1 MAAANA
7 ESERARLYKF
17 AKILTLKVA
26 QIVVQSRDGKKIT
39 HECSNTKTL
48 DNSALSTS
56 PSNLQWFNLSIPD
69 EPEVNYDTKRILNG
83 EVVTALTNILCI
95 EISLKTIDG
104 DEMVLELW
112 TVKLAPCIEAPL
124 TSVSTIYYR
133 MSVMLKSTLSISRIT
148 PAYKMSRAQNKETY
162 KIYHK
167 IYGGQP
173 NVDLLGGNHKEIKV
187 SELHTPIGTI
197 LIEVRYRTKMTIL
210 PEDRLKPADILNS
223 NGGIMVKS
231 DHFPTEP
238 KRDNE
243 KKGIDLNKP
252 LTAGAFVDADK
263 MRELHAMLHQQLPP
277 EPVGWLLEPD
287 TVSTAPYVTTATS
300 PCNKPL
306 TAGAF
311 VDADKM
317 RELHAMLHQQL
328 PPEPVGWL
336 LEPDTPLTAGAF
348 VDADKMREL
357 HAMLHQQLP
366 PEPVGWLLEPDT
378 PLTAGAFVD
387 ADKMRELHAMLHQQ
401 LPPEPVG
408 WLLEPDTKLKL
419 LADAQKLKERKK
431 EGQERD
437 SEAQCS
443 TSKAIEVPRAR
454 DGERYNSLMDF
465 PFADGSPITELANFY
480 QECVHLRSCSDELDV
495 LAEPA
500 DAADLGH
507 QLKMFEEAVPEFDNM
522 VASMFSEDGGEY

>member
-7 ESERARLYKF
+7 ESERTRLYKF

-39 HECSNTKTL
+39 HECSNMKPL

-83 EVVTALTNILCI
+83 EVVTALTNFLCI

-124 TSVSTIYYR
+124 ISVSTIYYR

-148 PAYKMSRAQNKETY
+148 PAYKMSRAQSKETY

-277 EPVGWLLEPD
+277 EP
-287 TVSTAPYVTTATS
+287 
-300 PCNKPL
+300 
-306 TAGAF
+306 
-311 VDADKM
+311 
-317 RELHAMLHQQL
+317 
-328 PPEPVGWL
+328 PVGWL
-336 LEPDTPLTAGAF
+336 LSYKKKICPKMSIPL
-348 VDADKMREL
+348 R
-357 HAMLHQQLP
+357 H
-366 PEPVGWLLEPDT
+366 
-378 PLTAGAFVD
+378 
-387 ADKMRELHAMLHQQ
+387 
-401 LPPEPVG
+401 
-408 WLLEPDTKLKL
+408 
-419 LADAQKLKERKK
+419 KLKERKR
-431 EGQERD
+431 EAQERD
-437 SEAQCS
+437 NEAQCS

-480 QECVHLRSCSDELDV
+480 QECVHLRSCSDELDI

-500 DAADLGH
+500 EPADLSQ
-507 QLKMFEEAVPEFDNM
+507 QLRMYEEAVPEFDNM
-522 VASMFSEDGGEY
+522 VASMFGEDGGEY

>member
-39 HECSNTKTL
+39 HECSNTKPL

-173 NVDLLGGNHKEIKV
+173 NLDLLGGNHKEIKV

-287 TVSTAPYVTTATS
+287 T
-300 PCNKPL
+300 PL
-306 TAGAF
+306 TA
-311 VDADKM
+311 D
-317 RELHAMLHQQL
+317 
-328 PPEPVGWL
+328 
-336 LEPDTPLTAGAF
+336 
-348 VDADKMREL
+348 
-357 HAMLHQQLP
+357 
-366 PEPVGWLLEPDT
+366 
-378 PLTAGAFVD
+378 AFVD

-431 EGQERD
+431 EAQERD

-480 QECVHLRSCSDELDV
+480 QECVHLRSCSDELGIA
-495 LAEPA
+495 AEPA
-500 DAADLGH
+500 DPADLGL
-507 QLKMFEEAVPEFDNM
+507 QLRMFEEAVPEFDNM
-522 VASMFSEDGGEY
+522 VASMFSDDGGEY

>member
-39 HECSNTKTL
+39 HECSNTKPL

-210 PEDRLKPADILNS
+210 PEDRLKADILNS

-277 EPVGWLLEPD
+277 EPVGWLLD
-287 TVSTAPYVTTATS
+287 S
-300 PCNKPL
+300 
-306 TAGAF
+306 
-311 VDADKM
+311 
-317 RELHAMLHQQL
+317 
-328 PPEPVGWL
+328 
-336 LEPDTPLTAGAF
+336 
-348 VDADKMREL
+348 
-357 HAMLHQQLP
+357 
-366 PEPVGWLLEPDT
+366 
-378 PLTAGAFVD
+378 
-387 ADKMRELHAMLHQQ
+387 
-401 LPPEPVG
+401 
-408 WLLEPDTKLKL
+408 DTKLKL
-419 LADAQKLKERKK
+419 LADAQKLRERKK
-431 EGQERD
+431 EVEEKE

-443 TSKAIEVPRAR
+443 TSKAIEVPRPK
-454 DGERYNSLMDF
+454 DGERYNSLMEF

-480 QECVHLRSCSDELDV
+480 RDCVHLRSCSDELDI
-495 LAEPA
+495 LAEPS
-500 DAADLGH
+500 DSPDLSQ

-522 VASMFSEDGGEY
+522 VASMFSEDGEY

>member
-26 QIVVQSRDGKKIT
+26 QIVVQSRDGKKIA
-39 HECSNTKTL
+39 HEGSNMKPL

-69 EPEVNYDTKRILNG
+69 EPEVTYDTKRILNG

-243 KKGIDLNKP
+243 RKGIDLNK
-252 LTAGAFVDADK
+252 
-263 MRELHAMLHQQLPP
+263 
-277 EPVGWLLEPD
+277 
-287 TVSTAPYVTTATS
+287 
-300 PCNKPL
+300 
-306 TAGAF
+306 
-311 VDADKM
+311 
-317 RELHAMLHQQL
+317 
-328 PPEPVGWL
+328 
-336 LEPDTPLTAGAF
+336 
-348 VDADKMREL
+348 
-357 HAMLHQQLP
+357 
-366 PEPVGWLLEPDT
+366 

-431 EGQERD
+431 EFEGRED
-437 SEAQCS
+437 EAQCS

-500 DAADLGH
+500 DAADLST

-522 VASMFSEDGGEY
+522 VASMFSEDGGDY

>member
-39 HECSNTKTL
+39 HECSNTKPL

-162 KIYHK
+162 KMYHK

-238 KRDNE
+238 KRENE
-243 KKGIDLNKP
+243 RKGIDLNK
-252 LTAGAFVDADK
+252 
-263 MRELHAMLHQQLPP
+263 
-277 EPVGWLLEPD
+277 
-287 TVSTAPYVTTATS
+287 
-300 PCNKPL
+300 
-306 TAGAF
+306 
-311 VDADKM
+311 
-317 RELHAMLHQQL
+317 
-328 PPEPVGWL
+328 
-336 LEPDTPLTAGAF
+336 
-348 VDADKMREL
+348 
-357 HAMLHQQLP
+357 
-366 PEPVGWLLEPDT
+366 

-431 EGQERD
+431 EIQGRD

-454 DGERYNSLMDF
+454 DGERYNTLMDF

-480 QECVHLRSCSDELDV
+480 QECVHLRSCSDELDI

-500 DAADLGH
+500 DSADLSQ